1 MNAPSNP
8 PPQVAYRKC
17 VAESVVV
24 EPFGPPP
31 APPQCFFLLEP
42 PPPPPPLSALSM
54 ACCNGAG
61 RKGKERKRSKEAR
74 LTSSS
79 TLELLRLCVCVR
91 AIWAAS
97 RNEIPKTGLIFSR
110 LLYTYSQ
117 KGYLLCKLKVLKS
130 SAFWDFLCKKKSKNN
145 FAKKKLNKITDPK
158 KSTGT
163 W

>member
-1 MNAPSNP
+1 MNAPFT

-61 RKGKERKRSKEAR
+61 RKGKERKEGSARDVVVDSRAPPLVCPVCAQFGRHLKTRSQR
-74 LTSSS
+74 QQ
-79 TLELLRLCVCVR
+79 R
-91 AIWAAS
+91 
-97 RNEIPKTGLIFSR
+97 PGLIFSR
-110 LLYTYSQ
+110 LYIYIYSQ

-130 SAFWDFLCKKKSKNN
+130 SAFWDFLSKKRSKKH
-145 FAKKKLNKITDPK
+145 FAKKN
-158 KSTGT
+158 
-163 W
+163 